1 MHSVGMLQ
9 LLRNVYDCFSAFHYH
24 TSDLKYVSWL
34 YMCALY
40 CWNSFVPRPFP
51 PPVFDRLQYAKME
64 GEELGDLIMCM
75 MSGRQSV
82 DRWGAVRDCCN
93 SQTL

>member
-9 LLRNVYDCFSAFHYH
+9 LLHNVYNCFSAFHYR
-24 TSDLKYVSWL
+24 TTDFIEVCL

-40 CWNSFVPRPFP
+40 YWNSFVPRPFP

-64 GEELGDLIMCM
+64 GEGLGDLVMCM
-75 MSGRQSV
+75 MSGGQRV
-82 DRWGAVRDCCN
+82 DRWGRSVR
-93 SQTL
+93 LL